1 MTATIKSGSP
11 SAFLG
16 QHQPKPLPFAP
27 GSLQGIS
34 ERLIQS
40 HWENNYIAS
49 VKALNMLEPRL
60 AAAMKDPDLPPI
72 VYGGLKREELQRT
85 GSIIFHENY
94 FGNLGGNGKPGGAIA
109 AALADAFGS
118 LATWE
123 AEFRRTAMALA
134 GGSGW
139 CVLAYNTHSRSLHNY
154 WAVDHLHGTLGAV
167 PLLVLD
173 MYEHAFQID
182 YGAAAD
188 KYVAAFMQNVDWEE
202 VDHRYSLAL
211 KMTALL

>member
-1 MTATIKSGSP
+1 MTATNKSGSP
-11 SAFLG
+11 TAFLG
-16 QHQPKPLPFAP
+16 QHQPKPLTFETR
-27 GSLQGIS
+27 SLTGLS

-49 VKALNMLEPRL
+49 VKALNMLELRL
-60 AAAMKDPDLPPI
+60 AAAMKDTDLPPI
-72 VYGGLKREELQRT
+72 IYGGLKREELQRT

-94 FGNLGGNGKPGGAIA
+94 FGNLGGNGKAGGHIA
-109 AALADAFGS
+109 PALATAFGS
-118 LATWE
+118 LAAWE

-139 CVLAYNTHSRSLHNY
+139 CVLAYNTHTGSLHNY
-154 WAVDHLHGTLGAV
+154 WAVDHLHGTLGAM

-173 MYEHAFQID
+173 MYEHAFQLD

-188 KYVAAFMQNVDWEE
+188 KYVAAFMQNIDWEV

-211 KMTALL
+211 KMKVPQ